1 MPQGLWIAIAVAAAL
16 IVIAVLVLG
25 LLRYRRRQI
34 SLSAGEQTPTLDRS
48 GGYTASSGITFSRT
62 ETPDRIDTTGLP
74 AVGDDATIPRD
85 APKRSISDV
94 QLPEPD
100 TRRANGRADAADR
113 AGARSHGARNRGDR
127 TARRALGTPA
137 RPARQIAEC
146 VGPQP
151 LGADR
156 RRRPRRGFLGASRGH
171 PADRRPGSNGDQLD
185 SGRSCAAGSPA
196 KTYRPRPMPVRCCG
210 RC

>member
-1 MPQGLWIAIAVAAAL
+1 MPQGLWIAIAVAATL

-34 SLSAGEQTPTLDRS
+34 SLSAREQTPTLDRS

-85 APKRSISDV
+85 APKRSVSDV

-100 TRRANGRADAADR
+100 TVAPPAEPTPPIEPAPAA
-113 AGARSHGARNRGDR
+113 
-127 TARRALGTPA
+127 T
-137 RPARQIAEC
+137 
-146 VGPQP
+146 
-151 LGADR
+151 
-156 RRRPRRGFLGASRGH
+156 
-171 PADRRPGSNGDQLD
+171 
-185 SGRSCAAGSPA
+185 
-196 KTYRPRPMPVRCCG
+196 
-210 RC
+210 